1 MTGKRDAVDATLV
14 TEIIRLSP
22 EQRLR
27 ENDRAVATALELR
40 RAFAARAD
48 HARHRAR
55 R

>member
-1 MTGKRDAVDATLV
+1 MKGARDAVDATLV
-14 TEIIRLSP
+14 SEMLRMTP

-27 ENDRAVATALELR
+27 ENDRALATALELR

-48 HARHRAR
+48 HTPHRAR